1 MAVERL
7 RASSRS
13 RACRT
18 PNRVTAPQDS
28 SSAPLLRHS
37 TRLGSRA
44 LSLHIF
50 VMAALRVAF
59 VVYADLGLGGAAGI
73 IREAAERHAVL
84 VRNDVMQERLGALE
98 GQTLDGLARLARVL
112 NK

>member
-1 MAVERL
+1 VRRCCVIPL
-7 RASSRS
+7 
-13 RACRT
+13 
-18 PNRVTAPQDS
+18 DS
-28 SSAPLLRHS
+28 GA
-37 TRLGSRA
+37 A
-44 LSLHIF
+44 LSPASLHIF